1 MPSVGS
7 TTISLFWETENLQGR
22 TSIDPPWQQKNRRP
36 QNAVIE
42 SQILLGNRCHVMS
55 CELAL
60 VIGRAPATNPGALR
74 ARIRAGLPKISR
86 PPRKSLIDM
95 YFAVHPS
102 HAGAPIST
110 STLPPPAAGVRTRIG
125 NRRRSGDGE
134 RSRSPYC
141 DTSTQA
147 AARLRELSER
157 SALGR
162 RCD

>member
-1 MPSVGS
+1 
-7 TTISLFWETENLQGR
+7 
-22 TSIDPPWQQKNRRP
+22 
-36 QNAVIE
+36 
-42 SQILLGNRCHVMS
+42 MS

-110 STLPPPAAGVRTRIG
+110 STLPPPASGPGSAIGGDLETAEKAARRTA
-125 NRRRSGDGE
+125 
-134 RSRSPYC
+134 
-141 DTSTQA
+141 TQA
-147 AARLRELSER
+147 HKLQRDCENYPRDRRLAGDVIERITAELENRKAMKRPWSELAAVEDQQIA
-157 SALGR
+157 SALTG
-162 RCD
+162 